1 MNKND
6 KSMRIMAA
14 AMTAVITAG
23 LAGTCGYQQ
32 SAIVAKASDISTE
45 ELQEVAET
53 ALNTESAETEKEEA
67 ENEEEAQETAGEV
80 LKAEKEQGAKKE
92 ESVYVKTDP
101 SGNVKNTTVTEWIKN
116 PGNGKVSDVSELEGI
131 ENIKGEETY
140 QVSADAG
147 LDWESS
153 GNDIYYQGTTGKEL
167 PVGVKITYKLNG
179 KEVSA
184 KELQGKDGK
193 AEIHIQYS
201 NQSKTMVEIGGEKEE
216 MFTPFTMITAMMFPT
231 DEYQNVEIDHGKV
244 LSDADKQIVV
254 GLGFPGISENLKLA
268 EGDLDFDLP
277 EEVTITADVKN
288 ASVGPTVTVAST
300 DFLQDLDFDGM
311 DDFDDMSDSIEELE
325 DATNQLVDGS
335 KEAADGAGELAEG
348 AGTLAGGTGT
358 LQNGAGELA
367 GGTGTLKDGA
377 RDLANG
383 AGTLKTGIDTLN
395 SKSGELIA
403 GVQTL
408 SNGITSYTQGVDQLS
423 GGMSTLAEGGT
434 QVKDGADLLQTK
446 LVEAAGALG
455 ASNPYTSV
463 ANEAENISNSLYG
476 LENTIQNI
484 SAQAQVVDNGGAYVQ
499 CNTAGL
505 EGYLATV
512 LSDPAAAGD
521 AAAQIQ
527 QYFSASSD
535 NSAAA
540 VAEVT
545 GEGEALA
552 QVQAIQ
558 SMAQEMKASANT
570 GSSQISAV
578 QAVFWGDGGTNPGL
592 VGLSQMVAEGA
603 GQLNGGIA
611 LVQGKVGE
619 LQSYNSALSGGAAE
633 LLQGGQQLAGGV
645 GQLATGADAL
655 NTGAGTLAEGAGT
668 LNSGAGTLLEGVRTL
683 NDGAKALSEGADVL
697 ADGNRTLAD
706 GMAEYKT
713 EAIDKLTDL
722 FDGDIAKAK
731 DRLKAMADLGKEYQS
746 FAGIS
751 SEMSGSTKFIIET
764 EGVSE

>member
-6 KSMRIMAA
+6 KSMRVMAA
-14 AMTAVITAG
+14 AMAAVITAG

-32 SAIVAKASDISTE
+32 SAITAKASDISTE

-53 ALNTESAETEKEEA
+53 ALDTEGAEP
-67 ENEEEAQETAGEV
+67 ENEEETQKTAEEV

-92 ESVYVKTDP
+92 ESVYVKTD
-101 SGNVKNTTVTEWIKN
+101 SAGNVKNTTVTEWIKN
-116 PGNGKVSDVSELEGI
+116 PGNGRLSDVSELEDI
-131 ENIKGEETY
+131 ENIKGDETY

-147 LDWESS
+147 IAWESE

-167 PVGVKITYKLNG
+167 PVGVKISYKLNG
-179 KEVSA
+179 KEISA
-184 KELQGKDGK
+184 KELKGKEGK
-193 AEIHIQYS
+193 AEIRIRYS
-201 NQSKTMVEIGGEKEE
+201 NQSKTMVDIGGEKEE
-216 MFTPFTMITAMMFPT
+216 MFTPFTMITAMMLPT
-231 DEYQNVEIDHGKV
+231 DEYQNVEIDHGRV

-254 GLGFPGISENLKLA
+254 GLGFPGIGENLKLA

-288 ASVGPTVTVAST
+288 ASVGPTITVAST
-300 DFLQDLDFDGM
+300 DFLQDLELDGM
-311 DDFDDMSDSIEELE
+311 DGFDDLNDSILELK
-325 DATNQLVDGS
+325 DAANQLADGS
-335 KEAADGAGELAEG
+335 KEAADGAGDLAEG

-358 LQNGAGELA
+358 LQNGAGDLA
-367 GGTGTLKDGA
+367 GGMGTLKDGA

-403 GVQTL
+403 GVQSL

-423 GGMSTLAEGGT
+423 GGMNTLAEGGT
-434 QVKDGADLLQTK
+434 QIKDGADLLQNK
-446 LVEAAGALG
+446 LVDAANALG

-463 ANEAENISNSLYG
+463 VNEAENITNSLYG

-484 SAQAQVVDNGGAYVQ
+484 SAQAQVVDNGGALVQ

-505 EGYLATV
+505 EEYLAAV

-521 AAAQIQ
+521 VAAQIQ

-535 NSAAA
+535 NGAAA

-545 GEGEALA
+545 GEDEALA

-558 SMAQEMKASANT
+558 SMAQEMKANAST
-570 GSSQISAV
+570 GSSQISAA
-578 QAVFWGDGGTNPGL
+578 QTVFWGDGSTNPGL

-633 LLQGGQQLAGGV
+633 LLQGGQELSGGV
-645 GQLATGADAL
+645 GRLAAGADAL
-655 NTGAGTLAEGAGT
+655 NTGAGM
-668 LNSGAGTLLEGVRTL
+668 R
-683 NDGAKALSEGADVL
+683 
-697 ADGNRTLAD
+697 RP
-706 GMAEYKT
+706 
-713 EAIDKLTDL
+713 
-722 FDGDIAKAK
+722 
-731 DRLKAMADLGKEYQS
+731 
-746 FAGIS
+746 
-751 SEMSGSTKFIIET
+751 
-764 EGVSE
+764 

>member
-1 MNKND
+1 
-6 KSMRIMAA
+6 MRVMAA
-14 AMTAVITAG
+14 AMAAVITAG

-32 SAIVAKASDISTE
+32 SAITAKASDISTE

-53 ALNTESAETEKEEA
+53 ALDTEGAEP
-67 ENEEEAQETAGEV
+67 ENEEETQKTAEEV

-92 ESVYVKTDP
+92 ESVYVKTD
-101 SGNVKNTTVTEWIKN
+101 SAGNVKNTTVTEWIKN
-116 PGNGKVSDVSELEGI
+116 PGNGRLSDVSELEDI
-131 ENIKGEETY
+131 ENIKGDETY

-147 LDWESS
+147 IAWESE

-167 PVGVKITYKLNG
+167 PVGVKISYKLNG
-179 KEVSA
+179 KEISA
-184 KELQGKDGK
+184 KELKGKEGK
-193 AEIHIQYS
+193 AEIRIRYS
-201 NQSKTMVEIGGEKEE
+201 NQSKTMVDIGGEKEE
-216 MFTPFTMITAMMFPT
+216 MFTPFTMITAMMLPT
-231 DEYQNVEIDHGKV
+231 DEYQNVEIDHGRV

-254 GLGFPGISENLKLA
+254 GLGFPGIGENLKLA

-288 ASVGPTVTVAST
+288 ASVGPTITVAST
-300 DFLQDLDFDGM
+300 DFLQDLELDGM
-311 DDFDDMSDSIEELE
+311 DGFDDLNDSILELK
-325 DATNQLVDGS
+325 DAANQLADGS
-335 KEAADGAGELAEG
+335 KEAADGAGDLAEG

-358 LQNGAGELA
+358 LQNGAGDLA
-367 GGTGTLKDGA
+367 GGMGTLKDGA

-403 GVQTL
+403 GVQSL

-423 GGMSTLAEGGT
+423 GGMNTLAEGGT
-434 QVKDGADLLQTK
+434 QIKDGADLLQNK
-446 LVEAAGALG
+446 LVDAANALG

-463 ANEAENISNSLYG
+463 VNEAENITNSLYG

-484 SAQAQVVDNGGAYVQ
+484 SAQAQVVDNGGALVQ

-505 EGYLATV
+505 EEYLAAV

-521 AAAQIQ
+521 VAAQIQ

-535 NSAAA
+535 NGAAA

-545 GEGEALA
+545 GEDEALA

-558 SMAQEMKASANT
+558 SMAQEMKANAST
-570 GSSQISAV
+570 GSSQISAA
-578 QAVFWGDGGTNPGL
+578 QTVFWGDGSTNPGL

-633 LLQGGQQLAGGV
+633 LLQGGQELSGGV
-645 GQLATGADAL
+645 GRLAAGADAL
-655 NTGAGTLAEGAGT
+655 NTGAGTLAEGAVN

-683 NDGAKALSEGADVL
+683 NDGARALSDGADAL
-697 ADGNRTLAD
+697 ADGNRKLAD

>member
-6 KSMRIMAA
+6 KSMRVMAA
-14 AMTAVITAG
+14 AMAAVITAG

-32 SAIVAKASDISTE
+32 SAITAKASDISTE

-53 ALNTESAETEKEEA
+53 ALDTEGAEP
-67 ENEEEAQETAGEV
+67 ENEEETQKTAEEV

-92 ESVYVKTDP
+92 ESVYVKTD
-101 SGNVKNTTVTEWIKN
+101 SAGNVKNTTVTEWIKN
-116 PGNGKVSDVSELEGI
+116 PGNGRLSDVSELEDI
-131 ENIKGEETY
+131 ENIKGDETY

-147 LDWESS
+147 IAWESE

-167 PVGVKITYKLNG
+167 PVGVKISYKLNG
-179 KEVSA
+179 KEISA
-184 KELQGKDGK
+184 KELKGKEGK
-193 AEIHIQYS
+193 AEIRIRYS
-201 NQSKTMVEIGGEKEE
+201 NQSKTMVDIGGEKEE
-216 MFTPFTMITAMMFPT
+216 MFTPFTMITAMMLPT
-231 DEYQNVEIDHGKV
+231 DEYQNVEIDHGRV

-254 GLGFPGISENLKLA
+254 GLGFPGIGENLKLA

-288 ASVGPTVTVAST
+288 ASVGPTITVAST
-300 DFLQDLDFDGM
+300 DFLQDLELDGM
-311 DDFDDMSDSIEELE
+311 DGFDDLNDSILELK
-325 DATNQLVDGS
+325 DAANQLADGS
-335 KEAADGAGELAEG
+335 KEAADGAGDLAEG

-358 LQNGAGELA
+358 LQNGAGDLA
-367 GGTGTLKDGA
+367 GGMGTLKDGA

-403 GVQTL
+403 GVQSL

-423 GGMSTLAEGGT
+423 GGMNTLAEGGT
-434 QVKDGADLLQTK
+434 QIKDGADLLQNK
-446 LVEAAGALG
+446 LVDAANALG

-463 ANEAENISNSLYG
+463 VNEAENITNSLYG

-484 SAQAQVVDNGGAYVQ
+484 SAQAQVVDNGGALVQ

-505 EGYLATV
+505 EEYLAAV

-521 AAAQIQ
+521 VAAQIQ

-535 NSAAA
+535 NGAAA

-545 GEGEALA
+545 GEDEALA

-558 SMAQEMKASANT
+558 SMAQEMKANAST
-570 GSSQISAV
+570 GSSQISAA
-578 QAVFWGDGGTNPGL
+578 QTVFWGDGSTNPGL

-633 LLQGGQQLAGGV
+633 LLQGGQELSGGV
-645 GQLATGADAL
+645 GRLAAGADAL
-655 NTGAGTLAEGAGT
+655 NTGAGTLAEGAVN

-683 NDGAKALSEGADVL
+683 NDGARALSDGADAL
-697 ADGNRTLAD
+697 ADGNRKLAD